1 MLSCCLIHG
10 GCGCGCVWHPI
21 HTRVQIRG
29 PPRCCDH
36 YVLFA
41 RYHFEV
47 CDRQDFQTTVVVKFG
62 GKPFKYA
69 GDSGGNT
76 VAFKTVGP
84 RVTSVPGSVKAKAGK
99 TKGKFTFTFA
109 VVDGDTDAKDLKVTV
124 KSSLGNQKALPD
136 SAIKVSRSDFAFT
149 VVVQPDVRVCPFSL
163 LEQRLLYSTC
173 L

>member
-1 MLSCCLIHG
+1 MFG
-10 GCGCGCVWHPI
+10 
-21 HTRVQIRG
+21 TRFTLAYRSAG
-29 PPRCCDH
+29 PPGAAIITC
-36 YVLFA
+36 YSPAITSKFVTGKTFK
-41 RYHFEV
+41 
-47 CDRQDFQTTVVVKFG
+47 TTVVVKFG

-163 LEQRLLYSTC
+163 LEPRLLYSTC